1 MKNILF
7 ILLLAGTLSQACK
20 RKCRDVQSNQ
30 APFRTYTIIPDVE
43 RNGKPTDVIAEAD
56 SFFVGG
62 KVVIESLVENAL
74 KYEWKIQGDPN
85 LKEGKKISIYF
96 QEPSVRAGDSLEIMS
111 IVTRKPNPECI
122 AGDDGVDTLIK
133 KIYFIDFLNA
143 PFAGTYRVHDEI
155 NNPNTYYE
163 ISIKYAGY
171 SPSNPPSYCYRLE
184 GGLFQKYL
192 SNIYVINYP
201 SCFMFTLD
209 SDVWGWE
216 IAGSIAPDLLYG
228 TPLCSLSR
236 DRKNITIEG
245 MFYEISPQPSIIR
258 RGIRAKFTGR
268 KFN

>member
-1 MKNILF
+1 MKKILFF
-7 ILLLAGTLSQACK
+7 ILLIGTLSQACK

-30 APFRTYTIIPDVE
+30 APFRTYTVIPDVE

-62 KVVIESLVENAL
+62 QVVIESLVDNAL
-74 KYEWKIQGDPN
+74 KYEWKLQGDPN
-85 LKEGKKISIYF
+85 LKEGRKLAIYF

-122 AGDDGVDTLIK
+122 AGDDGVDTLVK

-155 NNPNTYYE
+155 NNPSKYYE
-163 ISIKYAGY
+163 ISIRYVGY
-171 SPSNPPSYCYRLE
+171 SPANPPSYCYRLE
-184 GGLFQKYL
+184 GGLFQKYP

-201 SCFMFTLD
+201 TCFMFTLH

-216 IAGSIAPDLLYG
+216 TNGSIAPDLLYG
-228 TPLCSLSR
+228 TPLCFLSKN
-236 DRKNITIEG
+236 RKEITIEG
-245 MFYEISPQPSIIR
+245 VFYEISSQPSIIQK
-258 RGIRAKFTGR
+258 GIKAKFTG
-268 KFN
+268 KKIN